1 VFAATGLVVMTAV
14 IGWQVFAR
22 YVLSD
27 SPAWAEAASL
37 ALMVWFILL
46 AAAVGVREQFH
57 IGMTAATN
65 AMPPALAKLS
75 RAFSLLMVG
84 AFGAAMGV
92 WGGELVI
99 RTWDIEIAT
108 LGISRGF
115 SYLPLP
121 IAGWLI
127 PGGRTPY
134 QTPEQGLMNKHLT
147 FIDRYSAIA
156 LNRIAGRRAISGNS
170 TSARRFTS
178 SLP

>member
-1 VFAATGLVVMTAV
+1 MLSVLAAVSRWISRLTLVFAATGLVVMTAV

-22 YVLSD
+22 YVLSA

-75 RAFSLLMVG
+75 RAFSLLAVG

-92 WGGELVI
+92 WGGELVV

-127 PGGRTPY
+127 VFFSIEHLIAEARGGKVEP
-134 QTPEQGLMNKHLT
+134 LW
-147 FIDRYSAIA
+147 S
-156 LNRIAGRRAISGNS
+156 
-170 TSARRFTS
+170 
-178 SLP
+178 

>member
-1 VFAATGLVVMTAV
+1 MLSVLAAVSRWISRLTLVFAATGLVVMTAV

-22 YVLSD
+22 YVLSA

-65 AMPPALAKLS
+65 AMPPAMARLS
-75 RAFSLLMVG
+75 RAFSLLVVG

-127 PGGRTPY
+127 VFFSIEHLIAEARGGKVEP
-134 QTPEQGLMNKHLT
+134 LW
-147 FIDRYSAIA
+147 S
-156 LNRIAGRRAISGNS
+156 
-170 TSARRFTS
+170 
-178 SLP
+178 

>member
-1 VFAATGLVVMTAV
+1 MRRVLDMLATVSLALAALSLVGMALLQA
-14 IGWQVFAR
+14 WQVFAR

-65 AMPPALAKLS
+65 AMPLALARLS
-75 RAFSLLMVG
+75 RAFSLLVVG

-92 WGGELVI
+92 WGGELVA

-127 PGGRTPY
+127 VFFSVEHLIAEARGGKVEP
-134 QTPEQGLMNKHLT
+134 LW
-147 FIDRYSAIA
+147 S
-156 LNRIAGRRAISGNS
+156 
-170 TSARRFTS
+170 
-178 SLP
+178 

>member
-1 VFAATGLVVMTAV
+1 MLSVLAAVSRWISRLTLVFAAAGLVVMTAV

-65 AMPPALAKLS
+65 AMPPALARLS

-92 WGGELVI
+92 WGGVLVI

-127 PGGRTPY
+127 VFFSIEHLIAEARGGKVEP
-134 QTPEQGLMNKHLT
+134 LW
-147 FIDRYSAIA
+147 S
-156 LNRIAGRRAISGNS
+156 
-170 TSARRFTS
+170 
-178 SLP
+178 

>member
-1 VFAATGLVVMTAV
+1 MLSVLAAVSRWISRLTLVFAAAGLVVMTAV

-75 RAFSLLMVG
+75 RAFSLLVVG

-92 WGGELVI
+92 WGGELVA

-127 PGGRTPY
+127 VFFSVEHLIAEARGGKVEP
-134 QTPEQGLMNKHLT
+134 LW
-147 FIDRYSAIA
+147 S
-156 LNRIAGRRAISGNS
+156 
-170 TSARRFTS
+170 
-178 SLP
+178 

>member
-1 VFAATGLVVMTAV
+1 MLSVLAAVSRWISRLTLVFAATGLVVMTAV

-127 PGGRTPY
+127 VFISVEHLIAEARGGKVEP
-134 QTPEQGLMNKHLT
+134 LW
-147 FIDRYSAIA
+147 S
-156 LNRIAGRRAISGNS
+156 
-170 TSARRFTS
+170 
-178 SLP
+178 

>member
-1 VFAATGLVVMTAV
+1 MLSVLAAVSRWISRLTLVFAAVGLVVMTAV

-65 AMPPALAKLS
+65 AMPPALARLS
-75 RAFSLLMVG
+75 RAFSLLLVG

-92 WGGELVI
+92 WGGELVA

-108 LGISRGF
+108 LGSSRGF

-127 PGGRTPY
+127 VFFSVEHLIAEARGGKVEP
-134 QTPEQGLMNKHLT
+134 LW
-147 FIDRYSAIA
+147 S
-156 LNRIAGRRAISGNS
+156 
-170 TSARRFTS
+170 
-178 SLP
+178 

>member
-1 VFAATGLVVMTAV
+1 MLSLLAAVSRWISRLTLVFAATGLVVMTAV

-75 RAFSLLMVG
+75 RAVSLLMVG

-115 SYLPLP
+115 GYLPLP

-127 PGGRTPY
+127 VFFSIEHLIAEARGGKVEP
-134 QTPEQGLMNKHLT
+134 LW
-147 FIDRYSAIA
+147 S
-156 LNRIAGRRAISGNS
+156 
-170 TSARRFTS
+170 
-178 SLP
+178 

>member
-1 VFAATGLVVMTAV
+1 MLSLLATVSRWISRLTLVFAATGLVVMTAV

-22 YVLSD
+22 YLLSNA
-27 SPAWAEAASL
+27 PAWAEQASL

-65 AMPPALAKLS
+65 AMPPALARVA
-75 RAFSLLMVG
+75 RAFSLVMVG
-84 AFGAAMGV
+84 GFGAAMGV

-115 SYLPLP
+115 AYLPLP

-127 PGGRTPY
+127 LFFSIEHLIAEARGGKVEP
-134 QTPEQGLMNKHLT
+134 LW
-147 FIDRYSAIA
+147 S
-156 LNRIAGRRAISGNS
+156 
-170 TSARRFTS
+170 
-178 SLP
+178 

>member
-1 VFAATGLVVMTAV
+1 MLSVLAAVSRWISRLTLVFAATGLVVMTAV

-22 YVLSD
+22 YVLSA

-65 AMPPALAKLS
+65 AMPPALARLS

-84 AFGAAMGV
+84 AVGAAMGV

-127 PGGRTPY
+127 VFFSIEHLIAEARGGKVEP
-134 QTPEQGLMNKHLT
+134 LW
-147 FIDRYSAIA
+147 S
-156 LNRIAGRRAISGNS
+156 
-170 TSARRFTS
+170 
-178 SLP
+178 

>member
-1 VFAATGLVVMTAV
+1 MLSVLAAVSRWISRLTLVFAAAGLVVMTAV

-65 AMPPALAKLS
+65 AMPPALARLS
-75 RAFSLLMVG
+75 RAFSLLVVG

-99 RTWDIEIAT
+99 RTWEIEIAT

-127 PGGRTPY
+127 VFFSVEHLIAEARGGKVEP
-134 QTPEQGLMNKHLT
+134 LW
-147 FIDRYSAIA
+147 S
-156 LNRIAGRRAISGNS
+156 
-170 TSARRFTS
+170 
-178 SLP
+178 

>member
-1 VFAATGLVVMTAV
+1 MLSVLAAVSRWISRLTLVFAAAGLVVMTAV

-22 YVLSD
+22 YVLSA

-65 AMPPALAKLS
+65 AMPPALARLS

-127 PGGRTPY
+127 VFFSIEHLIAEARGGKVEP
-134 QTPEQGLMNKHLT
+134 LW
-147 FIDRYSAIA
+147 S
-156 LNRIAGRRAISGNS
+156 
-170 TSARRFTS
+170 
-178 SLP
+178 

>member
-1 VFAATGLVVMTAV
+1 MLSVLAAVSRWISRLTLVFAAAGLVVMTAV

-127 PGGRTPY
+127 VFFSVEHLIAEARGGKVEP
-134 QTPEQGLMNKHLT
+134 LW
-147 FIDRYSAIA
+147 S
-156 LNRIAGRRAISGNS
+156 
-170 TSARRFTS
+170 
-178 SLP
+178 

>member
-1 VFAATGLVVMTAV
+1 MLSVLATVSRWISRLTLVFAATGLVVMTAV

-22 YVLSD
+22 YVLSA

-65 AMPPALAKLS
+65 AMPPAVARVC
-75 RAFSLLMVG
+75 RAISLLLVG

-127 PGGRTPY
+127 VFFSIEHLIAEARGGKVEP
-134 QTPEQGLMNKHLT
+134 LW
-147 FIDRYSAIA
+147 S
-156 LNRIAGRRAISGNS
+156 
-170 TSARRFTS
+170 
-178 SLP
+178 

>member
-1 VFAATGLVVMTAV
+1 MLSVLAAVSRWISRVTLVFAATGLVVMTAV

-22 YVLSD
+22 YVLGD

-65 AMPPALAKLS
+65 AMPPALARLS
-75 RAFSLLMVG
+75 RAFSLFMVG

-99 RTWDIEIAT
+99 RTWEIEIAT

-127 PGGRTPY
+127 VFFSVEHLIAEARGGKVEP
-134 QTPEQGLMNKHLT
+134 LW
-147 FIDRYSAIA
+147 S
-156 LNRIAGRRAISGNS
+156 
-170 TSARRFTS
+170 
-178 SLP
+178 

>member
-1 VFAATGLVVMTAV
+1 MLSVLAAVSRWISRLTLVFAATGLVVMTAV

-127 PGGRTPY
+127 VFFSVEHLIAEARGG
-134 QTPEQGLMNKHLT
+134 KV
-147 FIDRYSAIA
+147 
-156 LNRIAGRRAISGNS
+156 
-170 TSARRFTS
+170 
-178 SLP
+178 

>member
-1 VFAATGLVVMTAV
+1 MLSVLAAVSRWISRLTLVFAATGLVVMTAV

-127 PGGRTPY
+127 VFFSVEHLIAEARGGKVEP
-134 QTPEQGLMNKHLT
+134 LW
-147 FIDRYSAIA
+147 S
-156 LNRIAGRRAISGNS
+156 
-170 TSARRFTS
+170 
-178 SLP
+178 

>member
-1 VFAATGLVVMTAV
+1 MLSVLAAVSRWISRLTLVFAAAGLVVMTAV

-65 AMPPALAKLS
+65 AMPPALARLS

-127 PGGRTPY
+127 VFFSVEHLIAEARGGKVEP
-134 QTPEQGLMNKHLT
+134 LW
-147 FIDRYSAIA
+147 S
-156 LNRIAGRRAISGNS
+156 
-170 TSARRFTS
+170 
-178 SLP
+178 

>member
-1 VFAATGLVVMTAV
+1 MLSVLAAVSRWISRLTLVFAAAGLVVMTAV

-75 RAFSLLMVG
+75 RAFSLFMVG

-99 RTWDIEIAT
+99 RTWEIEIAT

-127 PGGRTPY
+127 VFFSVEHLIAEARGGKVEP
-134 QTPEQGLMNKHLT
+134 LW
-147 FIDRYSAIA
+147 S
-156 LNRIAGRRAISGNS
+156 
-170 TSARRFTS
+170 
-178 SLP
+178 

>member
-1 VFAATGLVVMTAV
+1 MLSVLAAVSRWISRLTLVFAAAGLVVMTAV

-65 AMPPALAKLS
+65 AMPPALARLS
-75 RAFSLLMVG
+75 RAFSLLLVG

-127 PGGRTPY
+127 VFFSVEHLIAEARGGKVEP
-134 QTPEQGLMNKHLT
+134 LW
-147 FIDRYSAIA
+147 S
-156 LNRIAGRRAISGNS
+156 
-170 TSARRFTS
+170 
-178 SLP
+178 

>member
-1 VFAATGLVVMTAV
+1 MSVLSTLSRWISRLTLVFAALGLVVMTAV

-22 YVLSD
+22 YVLGD
-27 SPAWAEAASL
+27 APAWAEAASL

-65 AMPPALAKLS
+65 AMPPAVARIVRVLS
-75 RAFSLLMVG
+75 LIVVG
-84 AFGAAMGV
+84 AFGAAMGW
-92 WGGELVI
+92 WGGELAA

-115 SYLPLP
+115 AYLPLP

-127 PGGRTPY
+127 VFFSIEHLIAEARGGKVEP
-134 QTPEQGLMNKHLT
+134 LW
-147 FIDRYSAIA
+147 S
-156 LNRIAGRRAISGNS
+156 
-170 TSARRFTS
+170 
-178 SLP
+178 

>member
-1 VFAATGLVVMTAV
+1 MLSILSVLSRWISRLTLAFAASGLVVMTAV

-22 YVLSD
+22 YVLKD

-57 IGMTAATN
+57 IGMTAVTDAL
-65 AMPPALAKLS
+65 PPGLAKLT
-75 RAFSLLMVG
+75 RALSLLIVG
-84 AFGAAMGV
+84 GFGAAMGV
-92 WGGELVI
+92 WGGELVM
-99 RTWDIEIAT
+99 RTWHIEIAT

-127 PGGRTPY
+127 VFFSIEHLIAESRGGKVEP
-134 QTPEQGLMNKHLT
+134 LW
-147 FIDRYSAIA
+147 S
-156 LNRIAGRRAISGNS
+156 
-170 TSARRFTS
+170 
-178 SLP
+178 

>member
-1 VFAATGLVVMTAV
+1 MLSVLAAVSRWISRVTLVFAATGLVVMTAV

-65 AMPPALAKLS
+65 AMPPAMAKLS
-75 RAFSLLMVG
+75 RAFSLFMVG

-99 RTWDIEIAT
+99 RTWEIEIAT

-127 PGGRTPY
+127 VFFSVEHLIAEARGGKVEP
-134 QTPEQGLMNKHLT
+134 LW
-147 FIDRYSAIA
+147 S
-156 LNRIAGRRAISGNS
+156 
-170 TSARRFTS
+170 
-178 SLP
+178 

>member
-1 VFAATGLVVMTAV
+1 MLSVLAAVSRWISRLTLVFAATGLVVMTAV

-22 YVLSD
+22 YVLSA

-65 AMPPALAKLS
+65 AMPPALARLS

-127 PGGRTPY
+127 VFFSIEHLIAEARGGKVEP
-134 QTPEQGLMNKHLT
+134 LW
-147 FIDRYSAIA
+147 S
-156 LNRIAGRRAISGNS
+156 
-170 TSARRFTS
+170 
-178 SLP
+178 